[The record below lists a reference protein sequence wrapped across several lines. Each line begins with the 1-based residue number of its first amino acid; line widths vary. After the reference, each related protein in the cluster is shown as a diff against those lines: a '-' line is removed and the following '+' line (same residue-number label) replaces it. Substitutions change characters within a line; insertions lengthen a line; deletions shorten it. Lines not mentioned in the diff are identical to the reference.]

1 MSFHRSILWIEFTFA
16 KNAQGAFWL
25 SFALMGNMKSETK
38 KFAFCGIFAAVSV
51 VILFI
56 ASLTGIGTF
65 AGPILA
71 SIVLTIVLTEYN
83 KRSALL
89 VYVTV
94 SVLSLILMPDRELAA
109 AYVCLAWYPIVRE
122 RVAQKKNMMLRI
134 LIKLLLYSVSIGLFY
149 EGCLLVTGIRFG
161 EGELPKTILWIL
173 FALGAVTFLI
183 TDKIYEK
190 IGLLWAKKWRKNIF

>member
-1 MSFHRSILWIEFTFA
+1 MQKRAGSL
-16 KNAQGAFWL
+16 L
-25 SFALMGNMKSETK
+25 ALFCVKGKMKSETK
-38 KFAFCGIFAAVSV
+38 KIAFCGIFAAVSV

-83 KRSALL
+83 KRSAVL
-89 VYVTV
+89 VYAVV

-149 EGCLLVTGIRFG
+149 EGSLLVTGIRFG
-161 EGELPKTILWIL
+161 DGELTKTVLWIL
-173 FALGAVTFLI
+173 FTLGAITFLI

-190 IGLLWAKKWRKNIF
+190 IGLLWAKKWRKSIF